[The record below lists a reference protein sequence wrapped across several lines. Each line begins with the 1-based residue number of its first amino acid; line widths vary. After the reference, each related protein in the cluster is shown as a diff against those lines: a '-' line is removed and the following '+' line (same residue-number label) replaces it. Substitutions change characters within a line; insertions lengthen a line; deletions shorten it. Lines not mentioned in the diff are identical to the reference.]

1 MTDTVSPPIQ
11 GQIADDA
18 RTVSKEAEEVLS
30 EMTREGSGS
39 KIAEYLRAQLLLY
52 KQGEM
57 KVLNASTD
65 KNMSIGLG
73 VFGALA
79 LGLGI
84 ATVGKSAA
92 FGVTSMGIGAA
103 SLGGAVYYY
112 PAPAPIIYVYP
123 IPFNIIPES
132 TVKTGSA
139 IIVLPEG
146 LSDIAFLQLSI
157 QQAGKQ
163 LEDAMRKGPQ
173 VGAAVEAEIKEEH
186 QDQQAENT
194 SNSGPAEQPAE
205 QVEEQLPESPPDE
218 PAPEQSWDDDM
229 WGKSAK
235 PDVIAEKAKSQ
246 SQPPLT
252 PKDFGLPSAIG
263 TKKSKPTLG
272 IVTLV

>member
-1 MTDTVSPPIQ
+1 MTDTASPPMQ

-18 RTVSKEAEEVLS
+18 HTVSMEAEEFLT
-30 EMTREGSGS
+30 EIAREGTGS
-39 KIAEYLRAQLLLY
+39 RVSEYLRAQLLLY

-84 ATVGKSAA
+84 ATVGKSTA
-92 FGVTSMGIGAA
+92 FGVTSMGVGAV
-103 SLGGAVYYY
+103 SIGGAFYYY
-112 PAPAPIIYVYP
+112 PGSTPIIYVYP
-123 IPFNIIPES
+123 IPFNIIPDS
-132 TVKTGSA
+132 VVKTGSA

-157 QQAGKQ
+157 QQASKQ
-163 LEDAMRKGPQ
+163 LEDASRKGPDP
-173 VGAAVEAEIKEEH
+173 GAAIKAEIKDEH
-186 QDQQAENT
+186 QDQQAENS
-194 SNSGPAEQPAE
+194 SNAGPAEQPAE
-205 QVEEQLPESPPDE
+205 QVDE
-218 PAPEQSWDDDM
+218 PAPAEPSSEQSWDDS
-229 WGKSAK
+229 WPEKSVK
-235 PDVIAEKAKSQ
+235 PDVVVEKASQ
-246 SQPPLT
+246 PLT

-272 IVTLV
+272 VVTLV